1 MEKER
6 LLDID
11 DLAERLKV
19 NKSWIYAQTRKKSE
33 DAIPHIKLGKYLR
46 FEEGPVKSWY
56 RRKFGRGAVD
66 RLVAEVLGK

>member
-1 MEKER
+1 MQER

-19 NKSWIYAQTRKKSE
+19 NKSWIYAQTRKKNE

-46 FEEGPVKSWY
+46 FEEGRVKSWY
-56 RRKFGRGAVD
+56 RRKFGRGEVD
-66 RLVAEVLGK
+66 RIVPEVIGE